1 MTTAVDEAM
10 AAATS
15 DTAQS
20 ATAPAA
26 DDSRRGEPVGG
37 EHGPLSEEQAEKL
50 LKKAFKA
57 ASTFADVM
65 QEILDRKAWT
75 ALGYSNPRDMIR
87 ERFTGKLIN
96 PHTGN
101 PYDRGYVRRMSNSAW
116 MVWSLSELC
125 EVPPSELHVVTS
137 VLARI
142 PSGGDGRKHQKL
154 VDNIMADI
162 EQRGIT
168 SVEGINAVI
177 DSHLT
182 TSSQQ
187 REVTKPDGEEVTAA
201 VDEAEAEL
209 TPEEDS
215 QPAAGASSTAD
226 GAASAAEPKDGMEAR
241 YGEADE
247 AEDWQN
253 QVEASQGGKAPAG
266 EDSSTTANAGDKPG
280 EGQEFTSATDTFE
293 AEFAA
298 GSQAPQQRVTW
309 EDALEAVRST
319 EAVTTNVQT
328 MATFP
333 QVFGDMAEK
342 VTQLCAAVT
351 ETVNGV
357 VEVCHSVKSTA
368 KISDAEGLFDAL
380 DDKELDKLRE
390 DVQTAVASRALIEAA
405 GGLLSGFEGIP
416 EAPDNLDKAAEATKE
431 ADAAVE
437 NLEGFLEEM
446 DFLY

>member
-15 DTAQS
+15 DTAQAS
-20 ATAPAA
+20 TAPAVDA
-26 DDSRRGEPVGG
+26 SRSGEPVGG
-37 EHGPLSEEQAEKL
+37 EHGPLSEDQAEKL

-65 QEILDRKAWT
+65 QEILDRQAWT

-125 EVPPSELHVVTS
+125 DVPPSELHVVTS

-209 TPEEDS
+209 TPEDV
-215 QPAAGASSTAD
+215 PSTAD
-226 GAASAAEPKDGMEAR
+226 GAASITEPKDGMEAR

-253 QVEASQGGKAPAG
+253 QVEATQGDKAPAG
-266 EDSSTTANAGDKPG
+266 EDNSTPANA
-280 EGQEFTSATDTFE
+280 EGASDGQQSATSATDAFD

-328 MATFP
+328 MAAFP

-390 DVQTAVASRALIEAA
+390 DVQAAVASRAFIEAA

-416 EAPDNLDKAAEATKE
+416 EAPDNLDKAAEATRE

-437 NLEGFLEEM
+437 NLEGFLEEI

>member
-15 DTAQS
+15 DTAQAS
-20 ATAPAA
+20 TAPAVDA
-26 DDSRRGEPVGG
+26 SRSGEPVGG

-65 QEILDRKAWT
+65 QEILDRQAWT

-125 EVPPSELHVVTS
+125 DVPPSELHVVTS

-209 TPEEDS
+209 TPEDV
-215 QPAAGASSTAD
+215 PSTAD
-226 GAASAAEPKDGMEAR
+226 GAASITEPKDGMEAR
-241 YGEADE
+241 YGEANE

-253 QVEASQGGKAPAG
+253 QVEATQGDKAPAR
-266 EDSSTTANAGDKPG
+266 EENSTPANAGDASG
-280 EGQEFTSATDTFE
+280 EQQSATSATDAFD

-328 MATFP
+328 MAAFP

-390 DVQTAVASRALIEAA
+390 DVQAAVASRAFIEAA

-416 EAPDNLDKAAEATKE
+416 EAPDNLDKAAEATRE

-437 NLEGFLEEM
+437 NLEGFLEEI

>member
-15 DTAQS
+15 DTAQA

-50 LKKAFKA
+50 LQKAFKA
-57 ASTFADVM
+57 ATTFADVM

-125 EVPPSELHVVTS
+125 DVPPSELHVVTS

-209 TPEEDS
+209 TPEEGSRPEKDAPTSDS
-215 QPAAGASSTAD
+215 
-226 GAASAAEPKDGMEAR
+226 AASAAEPKDGMEAR

-247 AEDWQN
+247 DEDWQN
-253 QVEASQGGKAPAG
+253 QVEATQGDKALAG
-266 EDSSTTANAGDKPG
+266 EDNSTIANAGDKPG
-280 EGQEFTSATDTFE
+280 EGQEFTSATDAFE

-298 GSQAPQQRVTW
+298 GSQAPQQCVTW

-390 DVQTAVASRALIEAA
+390 DVQTAVASRAFIEAA

-416 EAPDNLDKAAEATKE
+416 EAPDNLDKAAEATQQ

>member
-15 DTAQS
+15 DTAQAS
-20 ATAPAA
+20 TAPAVDA
-26 DDSRRGEPVGG
+26 SRSGEPVGG

-125 EVPPSELHVVTS
+125 DVPPSELHVVTS

-209 TPEEDS
+209 TPEDA
-215 QPAAGASSTAD
+215 PSTAD
-226 GAASAAEPKDGMEAR
+226 SAASAAEPKDGMEAR
-241 YGEADE
+241 YGEANE

-253 QVEASQGGKAPAG
+253 QVEAAQGDKAPAR
-266 EDSSTTANAGDKPG
+266 EENSTPANAGDASG
-280 EGQEFTSATDTFE
+280 EQQSATSATDAFD

-298 GSQAPQQRVTW
+298 GAQAPQQRVTW

-328 MATFP
+328 MAAFP

-390 DVQTAVASRALIEAA
+390 DVQAAVASRAFIEAA

-416 EAPDNLDKAAEATKE
+416 EAPDNLDKTAEATKE

-437 NLEGFLEEM
+437 NLEGFLEEI

>member
-15 DTAQS
+15 DTAQAS
-20 ATAPAA
+20 TAPAVDA
-26 DDSRRGEPVGG
+26 SRSGEPVGG
-37 EHGPLSEEQAEKL
+37 EHGPLSEDQAEKL

-65 QEILDRKAWT
+65 QEILDRQAWT

-125 EVPPSELHVVTS
+125 DVPPSELHVVTS

-209 TPEEDS
+209 TPEDV
-215 QPAAGASSTAD
+215 PSTAD
-226 GAASAAEPKDGMEAR
+226 GAASITEPKDGMEAR

-253 QVEASQGGKAPAG
+253 QVEATQGDKAPAG
-266 EDSSTTANAGDKPG
+266 EDNSTPANA
-280 EGQEFTSATDTFE
+280 EGASDGQQSATSATDAFD

-328 MATFP
+328 MAAFP

-390 DVQTAVASRALIEAA
+390 DVQAAVASRAFIEAA
-405 GGLLSGFEGIP
+405 GGLLSGFEGIS
-416 EAPDNLDKAAEATKE
+416 EAPDNLDKAAEATRE

-437 NLEGFLEEM
+437 NLEGFLEEI

>member
-15 DTAQS
+15 DTAQAS
-20 ATAPAA
+20 TAPAVDA
-26 DDSRRGEPVGG
+26 SRSGEPVGG

-65 QEILDRKAWT
+65 QEILDRQAWT

-125 EVPPSELHVVTS
+125 DVPPSELHVVTS

-209 TPEEDS
+209 TPEDV
-215 QPAAGASSTAD
+215 PSTAD
-226 GAASAAEPKDGMEAR
+226 GAASITEPKDGMEAR

-253 QVEASQGGKAPAG
+253 QVEATQGDKAPAG
-266 EDSSTTANAGDKPG
+266 EDNSTPANARGASD
-280 EGQEFTSATDTFE
+280 EQQSATSATDAFD

-390 DVQTAVASRALIEAA
+390 DVQAAVASRAFIEAA

-416 EAPDNLDKAAEATKE
+416 EAPDNLDKAAEATRE

-437 NLEGFLEEM
+437 NLEGFLEEI

>member
-20 ATAPAA
+20 ATAPAV

-50 LKKAFKA
+50 LQKAFKA
-57 ASTFADVM
+57 ATTFADVM

-125 EVPPSELHVVTS
+125 DVPPSELHVVTS

-201 VDEAEAEL
+201 VDEAEADL
-209 TPEEDS
+209 TPEEGSRPEKDAPTSDS
-215 QPAAGASSTAD
+215 
-226 GAASAAEPKDGMEAR
+226 AASASEPKDGMEAR

-253 QVEASQGGKAPAG
+253 QVESTREDNALAG
-266 EDSSTTANAGDKPG
+266 EDNSTPDNAGDKPG
-280 EGQEFTSATDTFE
+280 EGQEFTSATDAFD